1 MKYILG
7 LYIIF
12 FIHVAKAQDTLKPTH
27 PIPRRAAILS
37 AILPGSGQVYNHLY
51 STKKRY
57 NVYWKV
63 PIIYTSLYLASQ
75 SLINKINLEKEIRT
89 EYYNRINHNSFSA
102 KWDSYDNYNLI
113 LLQKNASKSR
123 NTMFFLTGGIYVIQ
137 IIEASIDAHFSK
149 FDISPNLTLNIQPFY
164 LNFNFSGLTFALNV
178 K

>member
-1 MKYILG
+1 M
-7 LYIIF
+7 
-12 FIHVAKAQDTLKPTH
+12 
-27 PIPRRAAILS
+27 
-37 AILPGSGQVYNHLY
+37 
-51 STKKRY
+51 
-57 NVYWKV
+57 YWKV

-89 EYYNRINHNSFSA
+89 EYYNRINHNSYSA

-137 IIEASIDAHFSK
+137 IIEASIDAHFTK

-164 LNFNFSGLTFALNV
+164 LNYNFSGLSFALNV